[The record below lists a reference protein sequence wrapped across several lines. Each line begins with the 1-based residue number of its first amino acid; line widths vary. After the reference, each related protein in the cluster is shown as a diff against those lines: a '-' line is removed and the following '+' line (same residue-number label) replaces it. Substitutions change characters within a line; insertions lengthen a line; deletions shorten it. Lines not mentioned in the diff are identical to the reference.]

1 MLAKLTAKRYW
12 LTFSV
17 LLFSFA
23 VFGQRS
29 LTGKV
34 TGSDNQPV
42 FGATVSVK
50 GTNIAT
56 TTAND
61 GTFTL
66 NVPGNRNALVITYVG
81 YETTEVSIAGK
92 NSIDVGLKLQT
103 SNLNEVIV
111 TGYTAQRKKEIT
123 GSVSVVSVKDMRSI
137 PAGTAEQM
145 LQGQASGVTIL
156 TSGNPGDNSNVF
168 IRGVT
173 SLGGSSPLIVVDGV
187 PSAPND
193 LSLLHD
199 LSANDIESVQVI
211 KDAQAAIYGARGS
224 AGVILITTKKG
235 KSGRAVITYDAF
247 YGEQTVPKGNVWHK
261 ANSQQMADLYW
272 LAAKKSGQVIADT
285 TSTGVPCP
293 GCVASAQYGTG
304 LTPRLPDYLVAGE
317 SSGVLASDP
326 SVDFSKYNVDYSKG
340 DIYQIVPANKE
351 GTDWFHAMFK
361 RAPIQS
367 HTLTASG
374 GSDKS
379 NYLFSVNY
387 FNQRGI
393 LMNTGLKRYSSRMN
407 TTFNIKNNVRVGENL
422 YVFYKEN
429 PRITNNVEGNEVNTT
444 AWMQPIIPLYD
455 INGGFAGNRGK
466 ELGNSSSPLA
476 SRARAANDKG
486 YTWAIQGNAWMEVDL
501 FKHLTVRT
509 SFGGNID
516 NYAGFWH
523 GYHTYEN
530 AENNTNNS
538 FNEYAGHRSNWTWTN
553 TAQYSNTFAK
563 KHGVKLLV
571 GVESADFNQRE
582 VGGQKLGYFSDDP
595 NYLNLSNGSATGQSN
610 YSFFNKKT
618 LYSLLARIDYAYADK
633 FFLGLNGRQDKSS
646 VFSEATR
653 TGNFG
658 SVSAGW
664 QISQETFMKGIAWL
678 NSLKLRAS
686 YGVLGSISNTTGLN
700 SFTTYGAGIGSTY
713 YGIGGVVNGVSQG
726 FAYTTYGNLSTKW
739 ESDVISNVGIDAT
752 ILQNKLD
759 FSIEYYVK
767 KINGLLFQDQAPGV
781 VGGATQP
788 NVNTGD
794 IKNTGVDF
802 SVAYKGKITK
812 DLSFTLGGNITAYKN
827 TVVKIPGTAGFF
839 VDAFT
844 HNTGPQVRNQAGH
857 PVGSFYGYHII
868 GIYQSA
874 DDVAK
879 SPTET
884 DAAPGR
890 FKYEDTNKDG
900 EITVD
905 DRQFFGNPN
914 PKFTYGIN
922 LSFTYK
928 QFDFATTLYGT
939 SGNKV
944 FNYTRYFQDFYP
956 QFQNS
961 KSGALLTESWTPS
974 NLNAK
979 YPIVE
984 NASYFSTN
992 GVIND
997 FYMEN
1002 GSFLRCK
1009 QMQIGYNVP
1018 SGLLKPINI
1027 DRARIYVQA
1036 ANLFTITKYTGLD
1049 PELTTNASSTSS
1061 ASSFGIDYGNYPPAR
1076 TFSVGVNVAF

>member
-1 MLAKLTAKRYW
+1 MLAKLAAKGFAMT
-12 LTFSV
+12 LSFV
-17 LLFSFA
+17 LFSLA
-23 VFGQRS
+23 VFAQKTI
-29 LTGKV
+29 TGKV
-34 TGSDNQPV
+34 TGPDNAPV
-42 FGATVSVK
+42 YGATVSVK
-50 GTNIAT
+50 GTKLAAT
-56 TTAND
+56 TAQD
-61 GTFTL
+61 GSYSI
-66 NVPGNRNALVITYVG
+66 NVPDNRNSLVITYVG
-81 YETTEVSIAGK
+81 FETTEVSIAGK
-92 NSIDVGLKLQT
+92 SSIDVGLKLQT

-123 GSVSVVSVKDMRSI
+123 GSVSVVSVKDMKSI
-137 PAGTAEQM
+137 PAGSAEQM
-145 LQGQASGVTIL
+145 LQGQASGVTII

-173 SLGGSSPLIVVDGV
+173 SLGGSSPLVVVDGV

-224 AGVILITTKKG
+224 AGVILITTKRG

-247 YGEQTVPKGNVWHK
+247 YGTQRVPKGNVWGK
-261 ANSQQMADLYW
+261 ANTQQMADLYW
-272 LAAKKSGQVIADT
+272 LAAKNSKQTIDT
-285 TSTGVPCP
+285 LPNGAPCV
-293 GCVASAQYGTG
+293 GCIASAQYGTG
-304 LTPRLPDYLVAGE
+304 LAPRLPDYIVAGT
-317 SSGVLASDP
+317 SSGVLATDP
-326 SVDFSKYNVDYSKG
+326 SVDFSKYNTDYSKG
-340 DIYQIVPANKE
+340 DIYQIVAADKV
-351 GTDWFHAMFK
+351 GTDWFHSLFK
-361 RAPIQS
+361 PAPIQS

-379 NYLFSVNY
+379 NYLFSVN
-387 FNQRGI
+387 FFDQKGI
-393 LMNTGLKRYSSRMN
+393 LMNTGLKRYSARIN
-407 TTFNIKNNVRVGENL
+407 TTFNVKNNIRVGENV

-429 PRITNNVEGNEVNTT
+429 PRITNNVEGNEVNET
-444 AWMQPIIPLYD
+444 AFMQPIIPLTD
-455 INGGFAGNRGK
+455 IGGGFAGNRGK
-466 ELGNSSSPLA
+466 ELGNSGSPYA
-476 SRARAANDKG
+476 QRVRAANDKG
-486 YTWAIQGNAWMEVDL
+486 YNWDIQGNVWAEVDL
-501 FKHLTVRT
+501 IKHILVRT

-516 NYAGFWH
+516 NYAGFYH

-553 TAQYSNTFAK
+553 TAQYSNVFAK
-563 KHGVKLLV
+563 KHSVKVLV
-571 GVESADFNQRE
+571 GLESADFNQRE

-618 LYSLLARIDYAYADK
+618 LYSILARIDYAYADK

-664 QISQETFMKGIAWL
+664 QLSQEEFMKGITWL

-713 YGIGGVVNGVSQG
+713 YGIAGAPSAVTQG
-726 FAYTTYGNLSTKW
+726 FSYATFGNESTKW
-739 ESDVISNVGIDAT
+739 ESDIISNVGIDAS
-752 ILQNKLD
+752 ILQNKID
-759 FSIEYYVK
+759 FSIEYYQK

-788 NVNTGD
+788 NVNIGD

-802 SVAYKGKITK
+802 SATYHGKITK
-812 DLSFTLGGNITAYKN
+812 DISFNLGGNITAYKN
-827 TVVKIPGTAGFF
+827 TVVRIPGTAGFF
-839 VDAFT
+839 TDANT

-857 PVGSFYGYHII
+857 PVGSFFGYHII
-868 GIYQSA
+868 GMYRDA

-890 FKYEDTNKDG
+890 FKYEDANHDG
-900 EITVD
+900 KID
-905 DRQFFGNPN
+905 QNDRIFFGNPN
-914 PKFTYGIN
+914 PKFTYGFN
-922 LSFTYK
+922 LNLTWK
-928 QFDFATTLYGT
+928 QFDFASTFYGS

-944 FNYTRYFQDFYP
+944 LNYTRYFQDFYP
-956 QFQNS
+956 QFQNA
-961 KSGALLTESWTPS
+961 KTAALLTDSWTPT

-1002 GSFLRCK
+1002 GSFFRCK
-1009 QMQIGYNVP
+1009 QMQIGYNFT
-1018 SGLLKPINI
+1018 SGVLKRVGM
-1027 DRARIYVQA
+1027 DRARLYVQA
-1036 ANLFTITKYTGLD
+1036 ANLFTITKYSGLD
-1049 PELTTNASSTSS
+1049 PELTTNGSTTSS
-1061 ASSFGIDYGNYPPAR
+1061 ASSFGVDYGNYPPAK
-1076 TFSVGVNVAF
+1076 TFNVGVNIAF